1 MLRQRLNRSRARARR
16 KLNGNIDMTPILD
29 MTFLLLIAFIITF
42 PALQSGI
49 QVNLPTADGDP
60 IPLPEKTTEPLAV
73 SIDANGALF
82 LGDKP
87 ADEAALEAV
96 ARERVAADPKVAAH
110 IRADESIDYGR
121 LMEVVSALRR
131 AGLTN
136 LSLVTKND

>member
-60 IPLPEKTTEPLAV
+60 IPLPEKTAEPLAV

-96 ARERVAADPKVAAH
+96 ARERVAVDPKVAAH

>member
-60 IPLPEKTTEPLAV
+60 IPLPEKTAEPLAV

-96 ARERVAADPKVAAH
+96 ARERVAADPKAAAH

>member
-1 MLRQRLNRSRARARR
+1 MLRQRLNRSRVRARR

-49 QVNLPTADGDP
+49 QVNLPSAEGDP
-60 IPLPEKTTEPLAV
+60 LAAPEKPAEPLAV
-73 SIDANGALF
+73 TIDAAGALF
-82 LGDKP
+82 VGDAP
-87 ADEAALEAV
+87 ADEAALEAA
-96 ARERVAADPKVAAH
+96 ARERVAADPKAAAH

-121 LMEVVSALRR
+121 LMQVVSALRR

>member
-60 IPLPEKTTEPLAV
+60 IPLPEKTAEPLAV

-87 ADEAALEAV
+87 ADEAALEAA
-96 ARERVAADPKVAAH
+96 ARERIAADPKVAAH

>member
-1 MLRQRLNRSRARARR
+1 M
-16 KLNGNIDMTPILD
+16 
-29 MTFLLLIAFIITF
+29 
-42 PALQSGI
+42 
-49 QVNLPTADGDP
+49 
-60 IPLPEKTTEPLAV
+60 
-73 SIDANGALF
+73 
-82 LGDKP
+82 
-87 ADEAALEAV
+87 

>member
-60 IPLPEKTTEPLAV
+60 IPLPEKTAEPLAV

-96 ARERVAADPKVAAH
+96 AREPAAPHPNVPAP
-110 IRADESIDYGR
+110 IRADESLAYRRPMGG
-121 LMEVVSALRR
+121 VSAPRR
-131 AGLTN
+131 ASLTPP
-136 LSLVTKND
+136 SLVPKND